1 MRVLV
6 VCVNSYFSYSVNTSF
21 LMLIFWKKKVLIP
34 LFVIVISNILIVFT
48 NKNITKIMLS
58 LYFLHILQSFA
69 ASLENKNAIVT
80 KQLYLNR
87 FAHPSSYVR
96 LSDIMQFFPL
106 FEHVWK
112 KYTLTLCIINNDCKV
127 NTFQYQRK

>member
-1 MRVLV
+1 MNTRKEICEIKYLV
-6 VCVNSYFSYSVNTSF
+6 CESTSCVRSQLFFIFSKYFFPVAYI
-21 LMLIFWKKKVLIP
+21 LKKKELIP

-58 LYFLHILQSFA
+58 LYVLHILQSFA
-69 ASLENKNAIVT
+69 ASLENKNTIVT

-96 LSDIMQFFPL
+96 FSDIMQFFPL
-106 FEHVWK
+106 FEHV
-112 KYTLTLCIINNDCKV
+112 
-127 NTFQYQRK
+127 